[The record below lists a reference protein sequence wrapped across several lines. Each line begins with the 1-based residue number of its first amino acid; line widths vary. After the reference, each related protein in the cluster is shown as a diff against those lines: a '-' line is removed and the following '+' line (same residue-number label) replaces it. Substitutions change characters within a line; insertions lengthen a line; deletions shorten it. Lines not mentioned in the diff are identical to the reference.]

1 MTFLF
6 PLHPRF
12 VHFPIA
18 LSLTG
23 VALIILGLLLKREW
37 WIEHGRFSLVL
48 GWLGVLVASLTGLI
62 DEARAPDSPAV
73 QTVLNQHI
81 TVGVSLLVVFGFAL
95 YLPLRNRGLWNQAS
109 EPAPRQTSAF
119 QQSHAI
125 RPPRSLRTRR
135 ASRNQRALF
144 MALLVIGA
152 GLILLE
158 GWLGGK
164 LVYSLGV
171 GVAAH

>member
-1 MTFLF
+1 MSLLF

-18 LSLTG
+18 LTLTG
-23 VALIILGLLLKREW
+23 VALIIFGLLLKRDRWTEF
-37 WIEHGRFSLVL
+37 GRFSLIL

-62 DEARAPDSPAV
+62 DEAHAPDTPAV
-73 QTVLNQHI
+73 QTLINQHI
-81 TVGVSLLVVFGFAL
+81 TVGVSLLVVLGAAL
-95 YLPLRNRGLWNQAS
+95 YLPFRNRWLWNQSA
-109 EPAPRQTSAF
+109 EVAPAQAAAF
-119 QQSHAI
+119 GARR
-125 RPPRSLRTRR
+125 RPQRALRTQR

-144 MALLVIGA
+144 IALLVIGA

-171 GVAAH
+171 GVAGH

>member
-1 MTFLF
+1 MSILF

-18 LSLTG
+18 FSLTG
-23 VALIILGLLLKREW
+23 VFLIILGLLLKRDR
-37 WIEHGRFSLVL
+37 WIDYGRFSLVL
-48 GWLGVLVASLTGLI
+48 GWVGVLVASLTGLI
-62 DEARAPDSPAV
+62 DESRAPDSPAV
-73 QTVLNQHI
+73 QALLNQHI
-81 TVGVSLLVVFGFAL
+81 TVGVSLLVVFGLAL
-95 YLPLRNRGLWNQAS
+95 YLPLRNRGLWNRDS
-109 EPAPRQTSAF
+109 EPAPRQTGGF
-119 QQSHAI
+119 QQSRAI
-125 RPPRSLRTRR
+125 RPQRALRTQR
-135 ASRNQRALF
+135 ASRNQRAVF
-144 MALLVIGA
+144 TALLVIGA